1 MHKLMLQYLIKLY
14 TVKLWLG
21 LLKMRQ
27 YMSNFSEYKRLVAKY
42 IKKDIKTAKMDWNYK
57 RLWKKPY
64 IIILLDLYNTS

>member
-1 MHKLMLQYLIKLY
+1 
-14 TVKLWLG
+14 
-21 LLKMRQ
+21 MRQ

-42 IKKDIKTAKMDWNYK
+42 IKKDIKTANMDWNYK